1 MNRKHK
7 HEDTTVSLAPLS
19 FDEAMAKLAQ
29 TKQKDSEAEESGNT
43 TEPARES
50 APSKKR
56 TARRRK
62 TRDG

>member
-1 MNRKHK
+1 MNKPRK
-7 HEDTTVSLAPLS
+7 HEDTTVKLDMP
-19 FDEAMAKLAQ
+19 FDEAMKKLAQ
-29 TKQKDSEAEESGNT
+29 AKRTDSEAEESGNT

-62 TRDG
+62 PSAG

>member
-1 MNRKHK
+1 MGKKHK
-7 HEDTTVSLAPLS
+7 DTHTSLHPLS
-19 FDEAMAKLAQ
+19 FDEAMKKLAQ
-29 TKQKDSEAEESGNT
+29 AKRKDSQAEESGNT

-50 APSKKR
+50 APSKRR